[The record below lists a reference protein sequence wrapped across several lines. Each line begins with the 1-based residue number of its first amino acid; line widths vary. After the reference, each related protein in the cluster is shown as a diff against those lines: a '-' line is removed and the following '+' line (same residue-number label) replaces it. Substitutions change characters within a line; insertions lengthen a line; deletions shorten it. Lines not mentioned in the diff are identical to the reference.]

1 MYVCARVSAWVY
13 VGVRLTKCVRVLPCV
28 HVSQCHLMLCL
39 RLREAESILMLSMF
53 MRGSITVVQEAESV
67 LML

>member
-1 MYVCARVSAWVY
+1 
-13 VGVRLTKCVRVLPCV
+13 
-28 HVSQCHLMLCL
+28 MLCL

-67 LML
+67 LKLQYTVA